1 MRIAACAERVCGT
14 EESGW
19 PQTLCCLPKYALRI
33 VGVCRRA
40 RARTHTHT
48 HTHNA
53 HTRTLLYLLFL
64 TFIPSIDNKAQ
75 NNINI
80 YFKQIG
86 VILARAS
93 GNPIHLAAMWG
104 DVDYQKC

>member
-1 MRIAACAERVCGT
+1 MGTIVMLPSEICAAN
-14 EESGW
+14 SW
-19 PQTLCCLPKYALRI
+19 CLL
-33 VGVCRRA
+33 A
-40 RARTHTHT
+40 RAHTHT
-48 HTHNA
+48 RTHNA
-53 HTRTLLYLLFL
+53 HTRTRVYLLFL